1 MDIDVRDAGFFV
13 VEALRLQTL
22 AASFQPVFSSTF
34 EECVADA
41 PACVNQIYGKLGL
54 PPRKASVLAARVSSS
69 LKVVRNLDELR
80 ATLAD
85 IKAGNWTSA
94 RRAKHIANV
103 ARRGAKALGNWSRP
117 REAHLKSNA
126 SRGVARVREKVS
138 QPALPTQVRNVSFDE
153 AVKAAQARLTGS
165 VQVGQ
170 IACPAVASTR
180 RLKQPAYPL
189 FAQIHRNRMVR
200 TTCGICMPM
209 STTIC
214 TVDAGVGMAFWP

>member
-1 MDIDVRDAGFFV
+1 MEYSTRGQLVLLELILNRAAHPRRRLAPPAPQFEKEKKWPFQLVSALEQHSPPPMRRHVASLLLLHGVAGLSLRHAAAPRTAPRAAAPSMCGILAV
-13 VEALRLQTL
+13 VNSKLSPEALRLQTL

-103 ARRGAKALGNWSRP
+103 ARRGANSAKAQSR
-117 REAHLKSNA
+117 
-126 SRGVARVREKVS
+126 
-138 QPALPTQVRNVSFDE
+138 
-153 AVKAAQARLTGS
+153 
-165 VQVGQ
+165 
-170 IACPAVASTR
+170 
-180 RLKQPAYPL
+180 
-189 FAQIHRNRMVR
+189 
-200 TTCGICMPM
+200 
-209 STTIC
+209 
-214 TVDAGVGMAFWP
+214 